1 MKRLFQFSVIIL
13 LALSLAGCACSGN
26 SLPSCQKIQTRMT
39 EGAENII
46 YLLRFLI
53 VGSAVLAFMLNGS
66 KIILSQMGGQPYRL
80 ADGFNSMLIISIF
93 IIIGLALPHIF
104 KLIIGY
110 FVSESPGN

>member
-1 MKRLFQFSVIIL
+1 MKRLFHFFVVIL
-13 LALSLAGCACSGN
+13 LALSLTGCACSGDG
-26 SLPSCQKIQTRMT
+26 LPGCQNIQERMLK
-39 EGAENII
+39 GVENIL

-53 VGSAVLAFMLNGS
+53 VGSAVVAFMLNGS

-104 KLIIGY
+104 KLVIGY
-110 FVSESPGN
+110 LVSESQGN

>member
-13 LALSLAGCACSGN
+13 LALSLVGCACSGN
-26 SLPSCQKIQTRMT
+26 SLPGCQNVQERMLK
-39 EGAENII
+39 GVENIL

-66 KIILSQMGGQPYRL
+66 KIIFSQIGGQPYRL